1 MTTLQR
7 MGIGLGALAAV
18 GAVVWFWQGSAP
30 PPAPEPVHHILTP
43 EVLPEPAT
51 PTGEPP
57 FVERKAADFV
67 AGSPWNVGNLR
78 GEVWPPQRRGTA
90 WLVAVSEAG
99 GDPQVWRPLVKSLW
113 THRDIAV
120 VLLAA
125 DPTPVGQDRATQR
138 AELQSKLQAV
148 LAALPADG
156 RPVVLAGSGRAGE
169 AALQVSADSRVLAVV
184 AVDPL
189 GRRDGFDDRSWHA
202 SAAKKWVLLAGP
214 DDAGNAIDELSRGL
228 AHVRTVIRGS
238 ERGTA
243 WLGVFDQRAQIS
255 GWLQPI
261 LGQ

>member
-7 MGIGLGALAAV
+7 IGIGLGALAAV

-30 PPAPEPVHHILTP
+30 PPPEPVHHILTP
-43 EVLPEPAT
+43 ETLPEPAT

-67 AGSPWNVGNLR
+67 EGSPWSAGPLR
-78 GEVWPPQRRGTA
+78 GEVWQPQRRGTA
-90 WLVAVSEAG
+90 WLVAASEAG
-99 GDPQVWRPLVKSLW
+99 GDPELWRPLVKSLW

-125 DPTPVGQDRATQR
+125 DPTPVGQDRTAQR
-138 AELQSKLQAV
+138 AAMHGKLQAV

-156 RPVVLAGSGRAGE
+156 RPVVLAGAGRAGE
-169 AALQVSADSRVLAVV
+169 AALQVSTDPRVLAVV
-184 AVDPL
+184 ALDPL
-189 GRRDGFDDRSWHA
+189 GRRDGFDDRAWQAH
-202 SAAKKWVLLAGP
+202 AAKKWVLLAGP

-228 AHVRTVIRGS
+228 AHVRTVIRGT
-238 ERGTA
+238 ERGAA
-243 WLGVFDQRAQIS
+243 WLTSWDQRAQVS
-255 GWLQPI
+255 GWLQPL

>member
-1 MTTLQR
+1 MKTAQQI
-7 MGIGLGALAAV
+7 GIGLGALTAIGV
-18 GAVVWFWQGSAP
+18 GVWLWPSTSAR
-30 PPAPEPVHHILTP
+30 PPAEPVHHILTP
-43 EVLPEPAT
+43 ETLPEPAT

-57 FVERKAADFV
+57 FVERKATDFKQ
-67 AGSPWNVGNLR
+67 GSPWTTGELR
-78 GEVWPPQRRGTA
+78 GEIWQPQRRGTA
-90 WLVAVSEAG
+90 WLVAASEPG
-99 GDPQVWRPLVKSLW
+99 GDPELWRPLVKSLW

-125 DPTPVGQDRATQR
+125 DPTPVGQDRAAQR
-138 AELQSKLQAV
+138 AALQTKLQAV

-156 RPVVLAGSGRAGE
+156 RPVVLAGAGRAGE
-169 AALQVSADSRVLAVV
+169 AALQVSADPRVLAVV

-189 GRRDGFDDRSWHA
+189 NRRDGFDDRAWHA

-238 ERGTA
+238 ERGA
-243 WLGVFDQRAQIS
+243 GWLAVWDQRAQIS